1 MKFVKLLFIA
11 CCIAM
16 CISTN
21 AQERT
26 SQKIY
31 IVNGYF
37 FHEIPVSNKLIN
49 GVFTVK
55 TDNGTK
61 ASCLTLSQDLPEEAL
76 LYTIPKEQVTEADEL
91 LGRYESEKGNA
102 IGISFDEGEQLIKVG
117 DKFPKFSA
125 TDITGKVWTN
135 DDVAGKVM
143 VLNCW
148 FTGCGPCRAEMPE
161 LSTWK
166 NEMPDVIFFSS
177 TYENADEA
185 KSVLEERGF
194 NWIALVNDTQFK
206 EYVGNNGYPM
216 TIVVDKDGVIRQI
229 EYGTSI
235 LQRNSIK
242 RTIQSL
248 R

>member
-1 MKFVKLLFIA
+1 MKLVKLLFFA
-11 CCIAM
+11 CSIAM
-16 CISTN
+16 CVSTN
-21 AQERT
+21 AQEKA

-37 FHEIPVSNKLIN
+37 FHEIPVSNKFIN

-91 LGRYESEKGNA
+91 LDRYEAEKGNA
-102 IGISFDEGEQLIKVG
+102 IDISFTDGEQLINVG

-125 TDITGKVWTN
+125 TDITGQIWTN
-135 DDVAGKVM
+135 DDVAGKVI

-148 FTGCGPCRAEMPE
+148 FTGCGPCRAEMQE
-161 LSTWK
+161 LSAWK
-166 NEMPDVIFFSS
+166 DEMPDVIFFSS

-206 EYVGNNGYPM
+206 EYVGSNGYPM
-216 TIVVDKDGVIRQI
+216 TIVVDKDGVMRQI

>member
-1 MKFVKLLFIA
+1 MKFIKLIFII
-11 CCIAM
+11 CIIAVGFGAK
-16 CISTN
+16 
-21 AQERT
+21 AQESS

-37 FHEIPVSNKLIN
+37 FHEIPVNNKLIN
-49 GVFTVK
+49 SVFTVE

-61 ASCLTLSQDLPEEAL
+61 AYCLALSQDLPEEAL
-76 LYTIPKEQVTEADEL
+76 LYTIPKEQVSEADEL
-91 LGRYESEKGNA
+91 LDRYEAEKGNA
-102 IGISFDEGEQLIKVG
+102 IDISFTDGEQLINVG

-135 DDVAGKVM
+135 DDVAGKVI

-161 LSTWK
+161 LSAWK
-166 NEMPDVIFFSS
+166 NEMPDVMFFSS
-177 TYENADEA
+177 TYESADEA
-185 KSVLEERGF
+185 KSILEERGF

-216 TIVVDKDGVIRQI
+216 TIVVDKDGVMRQI